1 MMVTNRC
8 VQRPFLRPFPRCV
21 TTVHNICAIF
31 RSVLRKREIDDT
43 EVSLTLQHASFH
55 TQRLVLGIL
64 PKILK
69 KGLFLR
75 WAMRY
80 H

>member
-21 TTVHNICAIF
+21 PTVHSICAIF
-31 RSVLRKREIDDT
+31 RSVLRKRDIDDT
-43 EVSLTLQHASFH
+43 EVRLTLQRA
-55 TQRLVLGIL
+55 TCCCGTLV
-64 PKILK
+64 
-69 KGLFLR
+69 R
-75 WAMRY
+75 V

>member
-21 TTVHNICAIF
+21 HTVHSICAIF
-31 RSVLRKREIDDT
+31 MSLLRKRDINDT
-43 EVSLTLQHASFH
+43 KVRLPLQHTSFH
-55 TQRLVLGIL
+55 TQRLVLGI
-64 PKILK
+64 PRKILK